1 MAQQSSDF
9 SFGNDGRLAESGC
22 EFRFYDYIYI
32 YMILYTQYIYI
43 AISTTRF
50 YNIPHKHHPLP
61 FGTFEPMFFFSL
73 GGVCSFPGGQGLYRE
88 GMLLLLKG
96 NQHRIIMNPDL
107 FVYTFLLALGKNNTD
122 EIYRKVFILMPIM
135 FAILIIIGILLFM
148 AAKIT
153 LSKKNLMSKSSHSDM
168 YHGHHGTVSLF
179 HELCQ

>member
-1 MAQQSSDF
+1 
-9 SFGNDGRLAESGC
+9 
-22 EFRFYDYIYI
+22 
-32 YMILYTQYIYI
+32 
-43 AISTTRF
+43 
-50 YNIPHKHHPLP
+50 
-61 FGTFEPMFFFSL
+61 MFFFSL

-153 LSKKNLMSKSSHSDM
+153 LSKKPLWVNQVTATCIMAIMVLLVCSMSCVNDLPYLRTDGSWTYPSWEHARGAQIFCKFLLWICRCISCVFD
-168 YHGHHGTVSLF
+168 VDDLVNI
-179 HELCQ
+179 